1 MGESKYFDQLSKLID
16 ETINCTKEN
25 LSSLKKSAK
34 KCLDDIFI
42 FLNKKKELSKVESKK
57 NFSENI
63 FSNYFIR
70 SLRLK
75 YQLEI
80 KKNIYDENKII
91 LKGKLICEL
100 IFWIFNETKIISL
113 QQIIK
118 FLQDI
123 VETTP
128 LSGLEEIFDIVR
140 ESMKNLEK
148 SMIYEIKLDILF
160 LQNLF
165 LKRINNNINDK
176 LKGKI
181 FLLFCDL
188 FSIEEV
194 SGANKNGKY
203 SKNQLN
209 DELSNYSNDNSDTV
223 LNDEEAK
230 INIEVKID
238 EKLKDYID
246 ANELKNNFTLKISEK
261 KEEEKNKLQKNK
273 MIVEEE
279 NNPEIK
285 ESKNIEEVKNN
296 NDSEII
302 ISKEQNEKIKFFE
315 QFWIIEKILI
325 NPFIVCKKLYNLY
338 NNKNFLFYSYLTKM
352 QFLKKN

>member
-25 LSSLKKSAK
+25 LSSLKKSTK
-34 KCLDDIFI
+34 KCLGDIFI
-42 FLNKKKELSKVESKK
+42 FLNKKKELSKIESKK
-57 NFSENI
+57 NLSENI

-70 SLRLK
+70 CLRLK

-128 LSGLEEIFDIVR
+128 LSSLEEIFDIVR

-230 INIEVKID
+230 
-238 EKLKDYID
+238 
-246 ANELKNNFTLKISEK
+246 T
-261 KEEEKNKLQKNK
+261 EEEKNKYQKNK

-279 NNPEIK
+279 NKPEIK
-285 ESKNIEEVKNN
+285 ESKNIKDDKNN

-325 NPFIVCKKLYNLY
+325 NPFMVRKKLYNLY
-338 NNKNFLFYSYLTKM
+338 NNKNFLLYSYLTKM

>member
-1 MGESKYFDQLSKLID
+1 MGESKYFEQLSKLID

-25 LSSLKKSAK
+25 LSSLKKSTK
-34 KCLDDIFI
+34 KCLGDIFI
-42 FLNKKKELSKVESKK
+42 FLNKKKELSKIESKK
-57 NFSENI
+57 NLSENI

-70 SLRLK
+70 NLRLK

-128 LSGLEEIFDIVR
+128 LSSLEEIFDIVR

-230 INIEVKID
+230 
-238 EKLKDYID
+238 
-246 ANELKNNFTLKISEK
+246 
-261 KEEEKNKLQKNK
+261 KEEEKNECQKNK

-279 NNPEIK
+279 NKPEIK
-285 ESKNIEEVKNN
+285 ESKNIEDDKNN

-325 NPFIVCKKLYNLY
+325 NPFMVRKKLYNLY
-338 NNKNFLFYSYLTKM
+338 NNKNFLLYSYLTKM

>member
-128 LSGLEEIFDIVR
+128 LSGLVEIFDIVR

-230 INIEVKID
+230 
-238 EKLKDYID
+238 
-246 ANELKNNFTLKISEK
+246 T
-261 KEEEKNKLQKNK
+261 EKNECQKNK